1 MVLSISGT
9 SVIND
14 SRQLENITNLKTVN
28 GSSLLGTGDIALN
41 RLVVVGTITTTSGN
55 AASISSLSLGGYKC
69 LMFLFDNVSHSSGTA
84 QSLLLGTSTSDDVT
98 VSGTFAAANVAYLI
112 GTLDLADGILSI
124 GGITT
129 TVGGSGVTST
139 TRSVVTPI
147 TNASTSISVAI
158 SGGSFDLGSVKVYGV
173 G

>member
-9 SVIND
+9 TVIND

-41 RLVVVGTITTTSGN
+41 RLVVVGTITTTIGN
-55 AASISSLSLGGYKC
+55 SASISSLSLGGNKC
-69 LMFLFDNVSHSSGTA
+69 LMFFVMRSGHF
-84 QSLLLGTSTSDDVT
+84 Q
-98 VSGTFAAANVAYLI
+98 FAAANVAYLI

-158 SGGSFDLGSVKVYGV
+158 SGGSFDLGSVTVYGV